1 MLYRRKRWREAHD
14 ADSSRGRKTGG
25 RRKDARNRATAE
37 ARAAAKATGIMPL
50 DYMLLVMQMPIISA
64 VMQWRRQRRLTCIR
78 N

>member
-1 MLYRRKRWREAHD
+1 MA
-14 ADSSRGRKTGG
+14 RGRKTGG